1 MAHSPTSKQYWGMLK
16 DIFTKKYGS
25 GTISMT
31 VNIMINIT
39 KSGFFKNCL
48 KKSTKFNILLCLETK
63 TPATP
68 SQIQLSQLG
77 MILRDP
83 PKLIKWWDL
92 VGFVIGGILWYFML
106 Q

>member
-1 MAHSPTSKQYWGMLK
+1 
-16 DIFTKKYGS
+16 
-25 GTISMT
+25 MT

>member
-1 MAHSPTSKQYWGMLK
+1 MLK

-39 KSGFFKNCL
+39 KSGSFKNCL
-48 KKSTKFNILLCLETK
+48 KRSTKFNMLLCLETK
-63 TPATP
+63 TPAPP

-77 MILRDP
+77 MIPLDP
-83 PKLIKWWDL
+83 QELIKVRYHEID
-92 VGFVIGGILWYFML
+92 VIASLR
-106 Q
+106 